1 MRLGNLKMIALFELK
16 RSWNNKLLLSLV
28 LVAPVLSCIVFG
40 FVSYTYPEGIGLTV
54 FVDRPPLAVVS
65 QEIQLLMDEI
75 KEYQRED
82 GSKTFSV
89 SVESHS
95 REKAIKKLNE
105 GKTRGVL
112 IFRQGQAGLDDVK
125 IILDVTDLV
134 VSNEMTQVLL
144 NLLTKYTRKI
154 SLRPLTP
161 FTVNP
166 MDSVQEKDG
175 REATPIIT
183 PPDISIQTNAWT
195 RLRFFD
201 LHASAIMMV
210 LAMSIP
216 LFLSLITITSERAR
230 GTMERIFVTP
240 YRRTEII
247 GGKILAYSV
256 LAVVIALLVTI
267 TLKAIFNIALGN
279 IGLILLATI
288 LVGMNGVIFGLLIS
302 SLTRTETESIMVGI
316 MCFFAFLGLMTYLV
330 PRETM
335 HPAAKFL
342 SRLLPYTYGIE
353 AGRRINLNG
362 AGFDVVWMDLTVL
375 LLALFVQLSFAI
387 PVLRREIK

>member
-1 MRLGNLKMIALFELK
+1 MRPGNLKMIALFELK
-16 RSWNNKLLLSLV
+16 RSWNNKLLLFLV
-28 LVAPVLSCIVFG
+28 MIAPVLSCIVFG
-40 FVSYTYPEGIGLTV
+40 FVAYTYPEDIDLTV
-54 FVDRPPLAVVS
+54 FVDRPPLAVVN
-65 QEIQLLMDEI
+65 QEIRHLMNEI

-89 SVESHS
+89 SVENHS

-112 IFRQGQAGLDDVK
+112 IFRQGQAGVEDVK

-144 NLLTKYTRKI
+144 NLLTKYAKEI

-161 FTVNP
+161 FTVTP
-166 MDSVQEKDG
+166 MDSVRENVG
-175 REATPIIT
+175 RETTPIFS
-183 PPDISIQTNAWT
+183 PPEFSIQTNAWT

-210 LAMSIP
+210 LAMGIP

-240 YRRTEII
+240 YQRSEII

-302 SLTRTETESIMVGI
+302 SLTNTETESIMVGI

-335 HPAAKFL
+335 HPAARFL
-342 SRLLPYTYGIE
+342 SRLLPYTYGIQ

-362 AGFDVVWMDLTVL
+362 AGFEVVWMDLTVL
-375 LLALFVQLSFAI
+375 LLALFVQLSIAI